1 MPLFVVFNQLNTVNR
16 GYKMSTLI
24 QDIKGFKIRN
34 FKNTALLIAKRDKR
48 FNELY
53 YSSNILDIIQA
64 NSMLCD
70 LMVAGKHIIDSE
82 IKNQGRY

>member
-82 IKNQGRY
+82 IKSQGRY

>member
-1 MPLFVVFNQLNTVNR
+1 MN
-16 GYKMSTLI
+16 TLI

-53 YSSNILDIIQA
+53 YSSNRLDIIQA

>member
-1 MPLFVVFNQLNTVNR
+1 MN
-16 GYKMSTLI
+16 TLI

-34 FKNTALLIAKRDKR
+34 FKNTALLIAKRYTR
-48 FNELY
+48 VNELY
-53 YSSNILDIIQA
+53 YCSNILDIIQA